1 MNQRIL
7 RFAFVGA
14 IVALF
19 TGYQVT
25 SNRNP
30 AQGSSTQHVLTPEIR
45 AQTLS
50 FQPGVAPD
58 DQKWILAAIAKAR
71 PEAQQLIGA
80 VDGLVTIGTVY
91 QPGVPYVGLAQEGTD
106 DIRFNVAYLDG
117 ERKQDRDQSVL
128 HELGHIVDFE
138 LVPDDQ
144 LAALAAQIPSSG
156 ACITPESGD
165 CTAPEERFA
174 DTFAKWALRGA
185 VSTVGA
191 GYGVMS
197 PSSLEDWGT
206 PLGLIAAE
214 QTLLARSR

>member
-1 MNQRIL
+1 MNQRFL

-14 IVALF
+14 VLALF
-19 TGYQVT
+19 TGYQVA
-25 SNRNP
+25 SNRSP
-30 AQGSSTQHVLTPEIR
+30 AQGSSTQHELTPEIR
-45 AQTLS
+45 ARTLS
-50 FQPGVAPD
+50 FEPGVAPD

-71 PEAQQLIGA
+71 PEARQLIGA

-91 QPGVPYVGLAQEGTD
+91 EPGVPYVGLATEGSD
-106 DIRFNVAYLDG
+106 DIRFNGAYLDG

-144 LAALAAQIPSSG
+144 LAALAAQIPSTGSCVT
-156 ACITPESGD
+156 AERGD

-185 VSTVGA
+185 VSTTGA

-197 PSSLEDWGT
+197 PSSLEDWGA
-206 PLGLIAAE
+206 PLGLIAAQ
-214 QTLLARSR
+214 QTLPAR